1 MLSSHKISKCEDYH
15 LSQNT
20 YQNEKEINKTLR
32 KSIFCL
38 QQPKVRNKNNRPES
52 LNMSFLIPFISFQK
66 KLSSL
71 RRFGERGRTV

>member
-1 MLSSHKISKCEDYH
+1 MLSSHKISKCEDYY

-38 QQPKVRNKNNRPES
+38 QQPKVRNK
-52 LNMSFLIPFISFQK
+52 K
-66 KLSSL
+66 
-71 RRFGERGRTV
+71 